1 MHTGYAHLAPATL
14 PRGQRNQISD
24 VSGVTVGHH
33 TIHTAQHQTGVT
45 VLLPCAEN
53 PFLNKL
59 PAGAFV
65 LNGFGKTLGLMQIE
79 ELGQLETPIALTN
92 TLNVGLVHEGL
103 VDYML
108 KRCSADGMDD
118 VFSINPI
125 VCECCDATLS
135 DIRNRS
141 VRPEHVAL
149 AVEAAAADFAEGC
162 VGAGTGVICH
172 ELKGGIGSASRLVE
186 LDGETYTLGVL
197 VQTNHGRLADFRLDG
212 KPVGAA
218 LAERLNKH
226 EPDKGSVIAII
237 ATDLPLDSRQLRR
250 LARRASVGLA
260 RLGSYIGHG
269 SGEVFLAF
277 STANAIDPRDT
288 AAVRP
293 MVAFRESLMDTPF
306 RAVGECT
313 EEAVLSAL
321 LIAESRTSPKGQLFP
336 GLAEYMKEL
345 C

>member
-1 MHTGYAHLAPATL
+1 MHTSHPQLFPATL
-14 PRGQRNQISD
+14 PRGERNQISD
-24 VSGVTVGHH
+24 VPGVTVGHY
-33 TIHTAQHQTGVT
+33 TIQTETHQTGITAV
-45 VLLPCAEN
+45 LPCAEN
-53 PFLNKL
+53 PFLHKL
-59 PAGAFV
+59 PAGVFV

-79 ELGQLETPIALTN
+79 ELGQLETPIALAN

-108 KRCSADGMDD
+108 GRCAADGVDD
-118 VFSINPI
+118 VVSINPI

-135 DIRNRS
+135 DIRNRA

-149 AVEAAAADFAEGC
+149 AIEAATADFAEGC

-172 ELKGGIGSASRLVE
+172 ELKGGIGSASRQME
-186 LDGETYTLGVL
+186 LDGEAYTLGAL

-212 KPVGAA
+212 KPVGAV
-218 LAERLNKH
+218 LAEKLDKH
-226 EPDKGSVIAII
+226 EPDKGSCIVVL
-237 ATDLPLDSRQLRR
+237 ATDLPLDGRQLTR

-269 SGEVFLAF
+269 SGEVFIAF

-293 MVAFRESLMDTPF
+293 TVAFRESLMDTPF
-306 RAVGECT
+306 RAAAECT
-313 EEAVLSAL
+313 EEAIVCAMLA
-321 LIAESRTSPKGQLFP
+321 AEGRTSPKGRIFP
-336 GLAEYMKEL
+336 ALGEYIEEL
-345 C
+345 R